1 MLATVGLI
9 FAIALLVVM
18 IIKGIDMIT
27 ATVITAVIILLSSQ
41 LSLSDGLLT
50 TFSGGAGGF
59 VTSWFLILGMGGIF
73 GQLVLET
80 GLATK
85 IAKWL
90 TQKLGAKMVGLV
102 ILICTFFITLLGI
115 NGYIMVFVLYPIA
128 DNLLRENKMD
138 RRLLP
143 FMLLGGG
150 ASANGFMYTLDICNV
165 LPSGYLGTSLGS
177 APFLSL
183 VFTVIVAVCYFVYF
197 NYAQAQSHKNI
208 RMKNCWPCMPTPIR
222 L

>member
-1 MLATVGLI
+1 MLATMGLI

-18 IIKGIDMIT
+18 IIKGIDMIC

-90 TQKLGAKMVGLV
+90 TQKRGAKMVGLNN
-102 ILICTFFITLLGI
+102 F
-115 NGYIMVFVLYPIA
+115 
-128 DNLLRENKMD
+128 
-138 RRLLP
+138 
-143 FMLLGGG
+143 
-150 ASANGFMYTLDICNV
+150 
-165 LPSGYLGTSLGS
+165 
-177 APFLSL
+177 
-183 VFTVIVAVCYFVYF
+183 
-197 NYAQAQSHKNI
+197 
-208 RMKNCWPCMPTPIR
+208 
-222 L
+222 

>member
-1 MLATVGLI
+1 MLATMGLI

-18 IIKGIDMIT
+18 IIKGIDMIC

-177 APFLSL
+177 APLLSL
-183 VFTVIVAVCYFVYF
+183 VFTVILAVCYFLYF
-197 NYAQAQSHKNI
+197 NYAQAQSHKKHTN
-208 RMKNCWPCMPTPIR
+208 
-222 L
+222 

>member
-115 NGYIMVFVLYPIA
+115 NGYIMVFVPVSYTHLDVYKRQDQDRSGEKYA
-128 DNLLRENKMD
+128 DSY
-138 RRLLP
+138 RRAEYHEP
-143 FMLLGGG
+143 F
-150 ASANGFMYTLDICNV
+150 
-165 LPSGYLGTSLGS
+165 
-177 APFLSL
+177 
-183 VFTVIVAVCYFVYF
+183 
-197 NYAQAQSHKNI
+197 
-208 RMKNCWPCMPTPIR
+208 
-222 L
+222 

>member
-1 MLATVGLI
+1 MLATMGLI

-18 IIKGIDMIT
+18 IIKGIDMIC

-85 IAKWL
+85 
-90 TQKLGAKMVGLV
+90 
-102 ILICTFFITLLGI
+102 
-115 NGYIMVFVLYPIA
+115 
-128 DNLLRENKMD
+128 
-138 RRLLP
+138 
-143 FMLLGGG
+143 
-150 ASANGFMYTLDICNV
+150 S
-165 LPSGYLGTSLGS
+165 PSG
-177 APFLSL
+177 
-183 VFTVIVAVCYFVYF
+183 
-197 NYAQAQSHKNI
+197 
-208 RMKNCWPCMPTPIR
+208 
-222 L
+222 